1 MDRFLKPQTPIKD
14 KENDY
19 IYPLTTID
27 QIIGDDDRRLNII
40 LEDDFAKKDEVSS
53 AKTEAID
60 SSKVYTNEQVKR
72 AAPRNLLDNS
82 DFRNPVNQRG
92 QTTYTGNRYSIDGW
106 RAYHSDTT
114 HTITENGLKVT
125 ATSSPNAYQIL
136 DVDALD
142 INKQYTAA
150 ACDSDGNIVIWTG
163 SLKNTVDIAPICVY
177 ISGDSTLFRL
187 SAPRTWRWAA
197 LYEGE
202 YTIDTLPE
210 YQPKGYGV
218 ELDECRRYYQK
229 MYIRFNGKALAVTL
243 PVPMAAVP
251 NISREMDSSTEP
263 DYCYMLD
270 NKTVDI
276 GLYTAGDIG
285 GYFTFEVPL

>member
-1 MDRFLKPQTPIKD
+1 MDRFLKPQAPIKD

-27 QIIGDDDRRLNII
+27 QIIGDGDRRLNII

-92 QTTYTGNRYSIDGW
+92 QTSYSGSVYTIDRW
-106 RAYHSDTT
+106 RTWDSTASVTLNDGYLTHNEALCQYIPGLDKDKIYTLAFQEISGEVHVMSGKPSDGLTVWPGMNLFYDTT
-114 HTITENGLKVT
+114 LGVCVRFWMSEGRNTKV
-125 ATSSPNAYQIL
+125 
-136 DVDALD
+136 
-142 INKQYTAA
+142 
-150 ACDSDGNIVIWTG
+150 
-163 SLKNTVDIAPICVY
+163 
-177 ISGDSTLFRL
+177 
-187 SAPRTWRWAA
+187 WAA

-202 YTIDTLPE
+202 YSIDTLPG
-210 YQPKGYGV
+210 YQPKGYSV

-251 NISREMDSSTEP
+251 NISREMEGDTEP

-285 GYFTFEVPL
+285 GYFTFEVPI